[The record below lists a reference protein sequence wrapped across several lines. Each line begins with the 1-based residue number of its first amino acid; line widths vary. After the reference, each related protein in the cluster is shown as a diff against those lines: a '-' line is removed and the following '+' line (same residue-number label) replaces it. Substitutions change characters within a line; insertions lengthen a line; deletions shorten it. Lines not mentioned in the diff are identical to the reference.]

1 MVAPTLARSRRLL
14 ACAVAALAV
23 AFLLVMTIT
32 GRPRE
37 SGQLVRFV
45 AAGVLTEVPA
55 RIDRVELSGD
65 GRRWAFA
72 RVAEGWQRDAE
83 RGRVAGPLATHLDDG
98 LKFLHTSPPIRV
110 LEQREWA
117 EHGLGEFGLERPTV
131 SAVLSNDG
139 GRVLAV
145 HFGSAN
151 PQKVLQ
157 YMRLDGRDE
166 VYVMS
171 RFVGAEW
178 ERALAEAGR

>member
-1 MVAPTLARSRRLL
+1 VVAPTLARSRRLL

-23 AFLLVMTIT
+23 AFLLVMTIA

-45 AAGVLTEVPA
+45 AAGVLTEAPA
-55 RIDRVELSGD
+55 RIDRVELSGN
-65 GRRWAFA
+65 GRRWTFA
-72 RVAEGWQRDAE
+72 RVAEGWLRDAE
-83 RGRVAGPLATHLDDG
+83 RGRVVESLARHLDDG
-98 LKFLHTSPPIRV
+98 LKFLHASPPIRV
-110 LEQREWA
+110 LERREWA
-117 EHGLGEFGLERPTV
+117 EHGLGEFGLEPPAV
-131 SAVLSNDG
+131 SALLSNDG
-139 GRVLAV
+139 RRVLAV

-157 YMRLDGRDE
+157 YMRIDGRDE

-178 ERALAEAGR
+178 ERALAEAGQ